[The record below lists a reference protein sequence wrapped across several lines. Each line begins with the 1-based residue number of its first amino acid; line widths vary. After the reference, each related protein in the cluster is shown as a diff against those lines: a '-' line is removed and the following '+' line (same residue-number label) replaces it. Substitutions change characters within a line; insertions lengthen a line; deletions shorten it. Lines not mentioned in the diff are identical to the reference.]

1 MIYYS
6 LKKLYLSKYQ
16 LNQIL
21 KTLQSKINKNDL
33 IKEKINLNKKG
44 SFKNLLKFIEEF
56 ENTFKITNKMH
67 GTKTLV
73 INPEEFNNDIDIF
86 KEINDNNQQM
96 DGLIEESFQEEGLF
110 NENEMKKIEE
120 ILTNERKNSNGLND
134 DSVFR

>member
-1 MIYYS
+1 
-6 LKKLYLSKYQ
+6 
-16 LNQIL
+16 
-21 KTLQSKINKNDL
+21 
-33 IKEKINLNKKG
+33 
-44 SFKNLLKFIEEF
+44 
-56 ENTFKITNKMH
+56 MH